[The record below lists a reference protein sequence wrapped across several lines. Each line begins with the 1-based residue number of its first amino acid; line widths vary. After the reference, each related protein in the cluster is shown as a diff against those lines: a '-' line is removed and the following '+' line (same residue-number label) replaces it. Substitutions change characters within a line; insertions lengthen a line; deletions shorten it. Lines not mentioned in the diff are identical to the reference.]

1 MIPKKY
7 ANVPQVS
14 CKSKSW
20 TSPRND
26 GHLEANMTTAAFWQ
40 ICDQFE
46 AAWSS
51 WAWGFKTIP
60 GGWSQ
65 KKKLSWSP
73 MYPAGAFDRSA
84 KASGDQLA
92 GPRRWALVALV

>member
-1 MIPKKY
+1 
-7 ANVPQVS
+7 
-14 CKSKSW
+14 
-20 TSPRND
+20 
-26 GHLEANMTTAAFWQ
+26 MTTAAFWQ

-65 KKKLSWSP
+65 KKNCL
-73 MYPAGAFDRSA
+73 GLRCIRQERLI
-84 KASGDQLA
+84 DQLKQVKTNSQDRA
-92 GPRRWALVALV
+92 GGPWLPWFSAVCHGDPW